1 MKLEG
6 SHTIHAPRDVVWPA
20 LLDPQVLASTLPG
33 SQELEKVGDND
44 YRAAMRIRVGPVQ
57 GLFSGSVKLSDLEA
71 PSGFRLMVDGRGAPG
86 FVKGEG
92 EIRLDD
98 QGATTVLH
106 YQGDV
111 QVGGRLASVGQRL
124 METSALAMIR
134 QSLEAL
140 DGQIAAR
147 QAGPSGEPRP
157 SAPAP
162 VGELQFAA
170 GVAGKM
176 IEDLLPAE
184 RRQQAGLVA
193 AAALGALL
201 ISRALFNW
209 WSDRLA
215 ERTALRVV
223 QILAERE

>member
-1 MKLEG
+1 VKLEG
-6 SHTIHAPRDVVWPA
+6 THPIHAPRDAVWSA
-20 LLDPQVLASTLPG
+20 LLDPEVLAKALPG
-33 SQELEKVGDND
+33 SQELEKVAENE
-44 YRAAMRIRVGPVQ
+44 YKAAMRIRVGPVQ
-57 GLFSGSVKLSDLEA
+57 GLFSGSVKLSDLE
-71 PSGFRLMVDGRGAPG
+71 PPTSYRLLVDGRGAPG

-92 EIRLDD
+92 DMRLED

-124 METSALAMIR
+124 MESSALAMIR

-140 DGQIAAR
+140 DAQIAAR
-147 QAGPSGEPRP
+147 LAGPAGEP
-157 SAPAP
+157 APAVTP
-162 VGELQFAA
+162 PSELRFAA

-176 IEDLLPAE
+176 LEDLLPPE
-184 RRQQAGLVA
+184 RRQQAGRLA

-201 ISRALFNW
+201 VARALFNW

-215 ERTALRVV
+215 ERTARRVV
-223 QILAERE
+223 DLLAERE